1 MSDFKNKVRVIIAP
15 EFEGS
20 DIAKS
25 LSEKFSG
32 TDDAPMT
39 LSFDSDGLSLI
50 SDGKILRG
58 DFTKMIN
65 RIKPQ
70 TIGSELLAKAAKIKD
85 AGDKIYAVDATAGLG
100 EDSLIL
106 AAAGFYVKMYEQNPV
121 IYELLCDAKRRAED
135 DSFLVN
141 IVSRMEIFNA
151 NSIEA
156 MGSLDFCPDII
167 LLDPMFPERQKSA
180 LVKNKLQV
188 IQSLEMPCA
197 NEVDMLY
204 AATMAKPKRIVI
216 KRPPKGE
223 FLASVKPDYSISG
236 KAVRFDCIA
245 MPYEK
250 KHKMFK

>member
-1 MSDFKNKVRVIIAP
+1 MNDFKNKVRVSIAP
-15 EFEGS
+15 EFEDS

-25 LSEKFSG
+25 LLDKFSG
-32 TDDAPMT
+32 DDGAPMT
-39 LSFDSDGLSLI
+39 LQFDGDGLALI

-85 AGDKIYAVDATAGLG
+85 AGDKIYALDATAGLG

-121 IYELLCDAKRRAED
+121 IYELLCDAKRRAEE

-156 MGSLDFCPDII
+156 MGSLDFCPDVI